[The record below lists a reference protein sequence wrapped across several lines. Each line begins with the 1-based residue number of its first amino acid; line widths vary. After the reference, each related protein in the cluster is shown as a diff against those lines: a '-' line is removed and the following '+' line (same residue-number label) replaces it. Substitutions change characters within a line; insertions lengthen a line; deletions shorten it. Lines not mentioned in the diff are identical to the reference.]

1 MSVYLLLIY
10 KNNFLFQ
17 NYYLIRIYIFV
28 LKMRKLLFQFYF
40 SITCDDMVLFFF
52 YSLLLYHLKETILR
66 NKMHITP

>member
-1 MSVYLLLIY
+1 
-10 KNNFLFQ
+10 
-17 NYYLIRIYIFV
+17 
-28 LKMRKLLFQFYF
+28 MRKLLFQFYF